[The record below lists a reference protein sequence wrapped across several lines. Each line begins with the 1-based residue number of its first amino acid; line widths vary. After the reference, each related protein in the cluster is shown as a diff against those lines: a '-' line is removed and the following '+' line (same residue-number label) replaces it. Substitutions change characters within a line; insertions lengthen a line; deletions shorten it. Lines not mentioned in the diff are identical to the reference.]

1 MTQVKRLSCL
11 PPTACQAASQLQR
24 AVDDSTEKRV
34 SERKRVPTIVDIAR
48 EAGTSIASVSN
59 VLNNKDRAVGA
70 DLRARILAA
79 ANELG
84 YVRNAVASGLKGK
97 QRGLIAV
104 LVPQFGN
111 NFFTRICVD
120 VESVAREAG
129 YVVIICNSDES
140 LEQER
145 AILERLIAQR
155 IDGCILCPA
164 LSRTENAE
172 LLQQHR
178 MPTVILERPLGT
190 ELPSH
195 DFVGH
200 DNRQA
205 GYLATRALLEAG
217 HRNIAFIGWQSPV
230 PNIRDRADGYL
241 DALREFG
248 VTPRPDW
255 LLQGQLDV
263 EEGRRMA
270 AGLPFGEVTALVLAN
285 HLDLAK
291 GVLME
296 LQARGLHWPDDL
308 SMVLIGTPEWCD
320 LVSPPLTC
328 IERPEAEMGQRAA
341 AILLARVAAPQH
353 AEPRLVLPVRLRDGQ
368 SVKKISPDSASR
380 SRG

>member
-1 MTQVKRLSCL
+1 
-11 PPTACQAASQLQR
+11 
-24 AVDDSTEKRV
+24 
-34 SERKRVPTIVDIAR
+34 VPTIVDIAR
-48 EAGTSIASVSN
+48 QAGTSIASVSN
-59 VLNNKDRAVGA
+59 VLNNKDGTVGA

-79 ANELG
+79 ASELG

-164 LSRTENAE
+164 LSKTENAE
-172 LLQQHR
+172 LLRQHR
-178 MPTVILERPLGT
+178 MPMVVLERPLGT
-190 ELPSH
+190 ELPEH

-217 HRNIAFIGWQSPV
+217 HRKVAFIGWNSPIS
-230 PNIRDRADGYL
+230 NIRHRADGYL

-248 VTPRPDW
+248 VAPRPEW
-255 LLQGQLDV
+255 LLQGELDYD
-263 EEGRRMA
+263 EGRRMA
-270 AGLPFGEVTALVLAN
+270 AGLPFGEITALVLAN

-291 GVLME
+291 GVLVE
-296 LQARGLHWPDDL
+296 LRARDLHWPDDL
-308 SMVLIGTPEWCD
+308 SFVLIGTPEWCD

-328 IERPEAEMGQRAA
+328 IERPEAEMGRRAA
-341 AILLARVAAPQH
+341 ELLLARVAAPAQTG
-353 AEPRLVLPVRLRDGQ
+353 PRIVLPVRLRDGQ
-368 SVKKISPDSASR
+368 SVKTISPGDFTR
-380 SRG
+380 